1 MRRIRLMAT
10 LADTREELRVAI
22 VGAGLMGRWHAQYAA
37 VSGAEIAAIVDPDP
51 AARATLGKKYGTA
64 AQFADLEACLGS
76 DSVEVVHVCTP
87 SESHFRLVAHALE
100 AGKHVLVEKPVA
112 GSAAETRRLVQLA
125 EQNGVLL
132 NPVHQFPFQHGF
144 RTLLDRLDRLGTP
157 VELSFVTNS
166 AGGTGRKADE
176 RRELLF
182 SILPHPLS
190 LFRAVLR
197 TSVAGI
203 GWQVIAST
211 DDDLDLGA
219 THDRT
224 ILRARIS
231 LRGRPT
237 TNVLTVVGDRA
248 TGHVDLFHGFSI
260 VQGGAPSRRTKVTQP
275 FSYAEKLLVAA
286 GTNLVRRSARLEPA
300 YPGLRELIDLFYDA
314 VRRRTTGPIPDAET
328 LEIADV
334 VDRLR
339 A

>member
-1 MRRIRLMAT
+1 MVT
-10 LADTREELRVAI
+10 STDTGESLRAAI
-22 VGAGLMGRWHAQYAA
+22 VGAGLMGRWHAQYASA
-37 VSGAEIAAIVDPDP
+37 CGAEIAAVVDPDP
-51 AARATLGKKYGTA
+51 AARAALGRKYSA
-64 AQFADLEACLGS
+64 AVEFADLEECLAS
-76 DSVEVVHVCTP
+76 NRVQVVHVCSP
-87 SESHFRLVAHALE
+87 SDSHFRLVAHALE
-100 AGKHVLVEKPVA
+100 AGKHALVEKPVA
-112 GSAAETRRLVQLA
+112 RSAAETRRLVQLA
-125 EQNGVLL
+125 GQNGVLL

-144 RTLLDRLDRLGTP
+144 RNLLERVDHLGTL
-157 VELSFVTNS
+157 VELSFATNS
-166 AGGTGRKADE
+166 AGGAGRKPDE

-190 LFRAVLR
+190 LFRALLG

-203 GWQVIAST
+203 GWQVIASS

-219 THDRT
+219 THGRT

-237 TNVLTVVGDRA
+237 SNILTVVGDRA

-260 VQGGAPSRRTKVTQP
+260 VQGGTPSRRTKVTQP

-286 GTNLVRRSARLEPA
+286 GANLVRRSARFEPA
-300 YPGLRELIDLFYDA
+300 YPGLRELIDLFYSA
-314 VRRRTTGPIPDAET
+314 VRRGTTGPIADAEI

>member
-1 MRRIRLMAT
+1 MADGTPRLP
-10 LADTREELRVAI
+10 LAVAI
-22 VGAGLMGRWHAQYAA
+22 VGAGVMGRWHAQYATA
-37 VSGAEIAAIVDPDP
+37 CGAEIAAIVDPDP
-51 AARATLGKKYGTA
+51 ARRAALRRKYNTA
-64 AQFADLEACLGS
+64 AEFADLAACLVANR
-76 DSVEVVHVCTP
+76 VEVVHVCSP

-100 AGKHVLVEKPVA
+100 AGTHTLVEKPVA
-112 GSAAETRRLVQLA
+112 VSAAETRRLVQLA
-125 EQNGVLL
+125 AQNGVLL

-144 RTLLDRLDRLGTP
+144 RSLLDRLDRLGTL

-166 AGGTGRKADE
+166 AGGTGRTADE

-190 LFRAVLR
+190 LFRALLR
-197 TSVAGI
+197 TSVAEI

-211 DDDLDLGA
+211 DDDLDVGA
-219 THDRT
+219 VHEGM
-224 ILRARIS
+224 ILRTRIS

-237 TNVLTVVGDRA
+237 NNVLTVVGDRA

-260 VQGGAPSRRTKVTQP
+260 VQGGAPSRRTKVIQP

-286 GTNLVRRSARLEPA
+286 GANLVRRTTRLEPA
-300 YPGLRELIDLFYDA
+300 YPGLRELIDSFYDA
-314 VRRRTTGPIPDAET
+314 VRRGTTGPIAGAET